1 MAFVTDFRDD
11 GRVRA
16 WTLDADGGAS
26 AVTRPYA
33 PRFYVGARG
42 RRDGQGRLRD
52 GADDRGRFVDL
63 RAHYEAHPDVLGTSF
78 VHKRTSF
85 GRPPERL
92 LAVDATH
99 VDRVRSL
106 ARQAHEVEP
115 TGDFACYDV
124 DLSPGFRYHLDAL
137 GEGGG
142 RVAGG
147 AGSSRRVRNDDGE
160 FATSP
165 TAPTPARDPETFTV
179 AVPEG
184 ERGNDAYEALVVDSV
199 ASSTRRADGT
209 TSGGSA
215 DGDRVSGDPPAVAA
229 AVDSRVAAADPDVLV
244 LDTAKLVPRLAA
256 ASEKPASEYAL
267 GREPG
272 YRELAGESTYTSYG
286 AVGHS
291 PARYAVPGRAIVD
304 LSNTFFV
311 NETSVAGV
319 LDLVARSHKPLQ
331 EAAWASIGN
340 VLTAIQIREARE
352 RGVVVPWHAW
362 RHEAFASL
370 RSLHD
375 ADRGG
380 LTLSPAVGRHRDVHE
395 LDFSSLY
402 PNVICTRN
410 VSPDT
415 VRCACHRHRED
426 VPGLGYAV
434 CDADGYLPDV
444 LRPIVDDRDDY
455 KAAIAAERASDDP
468 DPERIRELEGRS
480 SALKWI
486 LVSCFGYQGF
496 SNAKFGRIECHEA
509 INAYAREI
517 LLSAKERLEAGGWR
531 VLHGIV
537 DSIWVTPAPDV
548 DDAAREPL
556 DALASEI
563 TDDVGIRLEHEAR
576 YDWVAFCPL
585 AEKEGGALT
594 KYVAKRAD
602 APDEVLAGDTGA
614 FGDSFKLR
622 GVAARRRNTPEFVA
636 DVQRECLRV
645 LDATDDPRAVAERA
659 REAVDRLRR
668 GDVDP
673 DRLVARRRTGKPAD
687 AYQRYT
693 DATAA
698 LDRARDRGVP
708 AGPGRDVAYV
718 VVDADKTTRAR
729 VRLASEPVDRYDADH
744 YATRIVR
751 AVADVLGPL
760 DWSRGDVRDA
770 IRGHRDASV
779 QGFSE
784 D

>member
-1 MAFVTDFRDD
+1 VAFVTDFLND

-16 WTLDADGGAS
+16 WTLSADDGAT
-26 AVTRPYA
+26 AVTYEYA
-33 PRFYVGARG
+33 PRFYVGVRG
-42 RRDGQGRLRD
+42 RRDGNGRLRD
-52 GADDRGRFVDL
+52 GADDRGTFLDL
-63 RAHYEAHPDVLGTSF
+63 RAHYEAHPDVLGTTF

-137 GEGGG
+137 GDGGG
-142 RVAGG
+142 RVAAPAG
-147 AGSSRRVRNDDGE
+147 AP
-160 FATSP
+160 AP
-165 TAPTPARDPETFTV
+165 TDPTPARDPATLSV
-179 AVPEG
+179 AVPETERGSDAYGALDVNG
-184 ERGNDAYEALVVDSV
+184 ERV
-199 ASSTRRADGT
+199 A
-209 TSGGSA
+209 
-215 DGDRVSGDPPAVAA
+215 GDPAAVAA
-229 AVDSRVAAADPDVLV
+229 AVRARVAAADPDVLV
-244 LDTAKLVPRLAA
+244 LDTAKLVPRLFRAA
-256 ASEKPASEYAL
+256 DASRSAYAL

-272 YRELAGESTYTSYG
+272 FRELAGESTYTSYG
-286 AVGHS
+286 ELGHS
-291 PARYAVPGRAIVD
+291 PARYAIPGRAIVD
-304 LSNTFFV
+304 RANTFFV
-311 NETSVAGV
+311 HETSLPGV
-319 LDLVARSHKPLQ
+319 LDLVERSHKPLQ

-340 VLTAIQIREARE
+340 VLTAIQIREAR
-352 RGVVVPWHAW
+352 RRDVVAPWHAW
-362 RHEAFASL
+362 RHESFGSM
-370 RSLHD
+370 RTLHD

-380 LTLSPAVGRHRDVHE
+380 LTLSPAVGRHRNVHE
-395 LDFSSLY
+395 LDFASLY

-426 VPGLGYAV
+426 VPDLGYAI
-434 CDADGYLPDV
+434 CDDDGYLPDV
-444 LRPIVDDRDDY
+444 LQPLVDDRRDI
-455 KAAIAAERASDDP
+455 KAELAAERASEHP
-468 DPERIRELEGRS
+468 DRERTDELEGRS
-480 SALKWI
+480 SAIKWI

-548 DDAAREPL
+548 DDPNREPL

-585 AEKEGGALT
+585 ADADGGALT

-602 APDEVLAGDTGA
+602 APDEVPAGDRERTADEAAPGGA
-614 FGDSFKLR
+614 ATDTTSFDDSFKLR
-622 GVAARRRNTPEFVA
+622 GVAARRRNTPAFVA
-636 DVQRECLRV
+636 AVQRECLRV
-645 LDATDDPRAVAERA
+645 LDATDDPQAVAERA

-673 DRLVARRRTGKPAD
+673 DRLVARRRTSKPAD
-687 AYQRYT
+687 AYERYT
-693 DATAA
+693 NATAA
-698 LDRARDRGVP
+698 LDRARDLGVP
-708 AGPGRDVAYV
+708 AGPGRDVEYV
-718 VVDADKTTRAR
+718 VVDADRDTRER
-729 VRLASEPVDRYDADH
+729 VRLASEAVDRYDADH
-744 YATRIVR
+744 YATQIVR

-760 DWSRGDVRDA
+760 DWTREDVQDA
-770 IRGHRDASV
+770 IRGHRDAALGSF
-779 QGFSE
+779 G
-784 D
+784 DD

>member
-1 MAFVTDFRDD
+1 VAFVTDFLDD

-16 WTLDADGGAS
+16 WTLSAGGGAT
-26 AVTRPYA
+26 ATTREYA
-33 PRFYVGARG
+33 PRFYVGVRG
-42 RRDGQGRLRD
+42 RRDGDGRLGG
-52 GADDRGRFVDL
+52 GADDRGAFLDL
-63 RAHYEAHPDVLGTSF
+63 RAHYEAHPDVVGTTF
-78 VHKRTSF
+78 VHERTSF

-106 ARQAHEVEP
+106 ARQAHEVAP
-115 TGDFACYDV
+115 TGEFACYDV

-137 GEGGG
+137 GDAGG
-142 RVAGG
+142 RVAG
-147 AGSSRRVRNDDGE
+147 
-160 FATSP
+160 ATGDSAP
-165 TAPTPARDPETFTV
+165 TDPTPARGPETLSV
-179 AVPEG
+179 SVPEAERGSDAYGALDVNG
-184 ERGNDAYEALVVDSV
+184 ERV
-199 ASSTRRADGT
+199 A
-209 TSGGSA
+209 
-215 DGDRVSGDPPAVAA
+215 GDPAAVAA
-229 AVDSRVAAADPDVLV
+229 AVQGRVADADPDVLV

-256 ASEKPASEYAL
+256 ASDAPASEYAL

-272 YRELAGESTYTSYG
+272 FRELAGESTYTSYG
-286 AVGHS
+286 EVGHS

-304 LSNTFFV
+304 RANTFFLH
-311 NETSVAGV
+311 ETSMAGV
-319 LDLVARSHKPLQ
+319 LDLVERSHKPLQ

-340 VLTAIQIREARE
+340 VLTAIQIREAR
-352 RGVVVPWHAW
+352 RRDVVVPWHAW
-362 RHEAFASL
+362 RHESFGSL

-395 LDFSSLY
+395 LDFASLY

-415 VRCACHRHRED
+415 VRCTCHRHRED
-426 VPGLGYAV
+426 VPGLGYAI
-434 CDADGYLPDV
+434 CDDDGYLPDV
-444 LRPIVDDRDDY
+444 LQPLVDDRRDL
-455 KAAIAAERASDDP
+455 KAELAAERASDDP
-468 DPERIRELEGRS
+468 DRDRVEELEGRS
-480 SALKWI
+480 SAIKWI

-548 DDAAREPL
+548 DDDDREPL
-556 DALASEI
+556 DALATEI
-563 TDDVGIRLEHEAR
+563 TDDADIRLEHEAR

-585 AEKEGGALT
+585 ADGDGGALT

-602 APDEVLAGDTGA
+602 VAESVDRPADEAASGGA
-614 FGDSFKLR
+614 AADATSFESAFKLR

-636 DVQRECLRV
+636 SVQRECLRV
-645 LDATDDPRAVAERA
+645 LDATDDPQAVAARA

-673 DRLVARRRTGKPAD
+673 DRLVARRRTSKPAD
-687 AYQRYT
+687 AYERYT
-693 DATAA
+693 NATAA
-698 LDRARDRGVP
+698 LDRARERGLP
-708 AGPGRDVAYV
+708 AGPGRDVEYV
-718 VVDADKTTRAR
+718 VVDADRDTRER
-729 VRLASEPVDRYDADH
+729 VRLASEAVDRYDADH
-744 YATRIVR
+744 YATRVVR

-760 DWSRGDVRDA
+760 DWTREDVRDA
-770 IRGHRDASV
+770 VRGHRDASLD
-779 QGFSE
+779 GFSSK
-784 D
+784 

>member
-1 MAFVTDFRDD
+1 VAFVTDFRDD

-16 WTLDADGGAS
+16 WTLDPGGGAT
-26 AVTRPYA
+26 ATTRAYA
-33 PRFYVGARG
+33 PRFYVGVRG
-42 RRDGQGRLRD
+42 RRDGQGRLRG
-52 GADDRGRFVDL
+52 GADDRGRFLDL
-63 RAHYEAHPDVLGTSF
+63 RAHYEAHPDVLGTTF
-78 VHKRTSF
+78 VHKRTYF

-124 DLSPGFRYHLDAL
+124 DCSPGFRYHLDAL
-137 GEGGG
+137 DDAGG

-147 AGSSRRVRNDDGE
+147 AGSTSDVLADDGTDAPE
-160 FATSP
+160 PSD
-165 TAPTPARDPETFTV
+165 PTPARDLVTFDV
-179 AVPEG
+179 EVPEG
-184 ERGNDAYEALVVDSV
+184 QSGNDAYGALVVD
-199 ASSTRRADGT
+199 
-209 TSGGSA
+209 
-215 DGDRVSGDPPAVAA
+215 GDHVSGDPEHVAA
-229 AVDSRVAAADPDVLV
+229 AVESRVQAADPDVLV
-244 LDTAKLVPRLAA
+244 LDTAQLVPRLAA
-256 ASEKPASEYAL
+256 ASETPADEYAL

-286 AVGHS
+286 QVGHS

-304 LSNTFFV
+304 RANTFFV
-311 NETSVAGV
+311 HETSMTGV

-352 RGVVVPWHAW
+352 RDVVVPWHAW
-362 RHEAFASL
+362 RHESFASM
-370 RSLHD
+370 RTLHD

-380 LTLSPAVGRHRDVHE
+380 LTLSPAVGRHSDVHE

-402 PNVICTRN
+402 PNIICTRN

-415 VRCACHRHRED
+415 IRCHCHRHRED
-426 VPGLGYAV
+426 VPGLGYAI
-434 CDADGYLPDV
+434 CDRDGYLPDV
-444 LRPIVDDRDDY
+444 LQPIVDDRDEY

-468 DPERIRELEGRS
+468 DRDRIADLEGRS

-517 LLSAKERLEAGGWR
+517 LLSAKDRLEAGGWR

-548 DDAAREPL
+548 DDADREPL
-556 DALASEI
+556 DALATEI
-563 TDDVGIRLEHEAR
+563 TDSAGIRLEHEAH

-585 AEKEGGALT
+585 ADKEGGALT

-602 APDEVLAGDTGA
+602 ATDVVPGDDLDA
-614 FGDSFKLR
+614 FGDAFKLR
-622 GVAARRRNTPEFVA
+622 GIAARRRNTPEFVA

-645 LDATDDPRAVAERA
+645 LDATDDPNAVAERA

-673 DRLVARRRTGKPAD
+673 ERLVARRRTSQPAE
-687 AYQRYT
+687 AYDRYT
-693 DATAA
+693 NATAA
-698 LDRARDRGVP
+698 LDRAREQGVP
-708 AGPGRDVAYV
+708 AGPGRDVEYV
-718 VVDADKTTRAR
+718 VVDADRRTRER
-729 VRLASEPVDRYDADH
+729 VRLATEDVDRYDGDH
-744 YATRIVR
+744 YATQVVR
-751 AVADVLGPL
+751 AVADVLGAL
-760 DWSRGDVRDA
+760 DWTREDVRDA
-770 IRGHRDASV
+770 IRGHADASIDAF
-779 QGFSE
+779 G
-784 D
+784 DD

>member
-1 MAFVTDFRDD
+1 VAFVTDFLND

-16 WTLDADGGAS
+16 WTLSVNGGAT
-26 AVTRPYA
+26 ATTREYA
-33 PRFYVGARG
+33 PRFYVGVRG
-42 RRDGQGRLRD
+42 RRDGDGRLRD
-52 GADDRGRFVDL
+52 DAADRGTFLDL
-63 RAHYEAHPDVLGTSF
+63 RAHYEAHPDVLGTAF
-78 VHKRTSF
+78 VHKHTYF

-137 GEGGG
+137 GDAGG
-142 RVAGG
+142 RVA
-147 AGSSRRVRNDDGE
+147 AP
-160 FATSP
+160 ATAPAP
-165 TAPTPARDPETFTV
+165 TAPTPDRDPKTLSV
-179 AVPEG
+179 AVPDDERGSDAYGALDMDG
-184 ERGNDAYEALVVDSV
+184 ERV
-199 ASSTRRADGT
+199 A
-209 TSGGSA
+209 
-215 DGDRVSGDPPAVAA
+215 GDPPAVAA
-229 AVDSRVAAADPDVLV
+229 AVRARVAAVDPDVLV

-256 ASEKPASEYAL
+256 ASDTVASEYAL

-272 YRELAGESTYTSYG
+272 FRELAGESTYTSYG
-286 AVGHS
+286 EVGHS
-291 PARYAVPGRAIVD
+291 PARYAIPGRAIVD
-304 LSNTFFV
+304 RANTFFV
-311 NETSVAGV
+311 HETSLPGV
-319 LDLVARSHKPLQ
+319 LDLVERSYKPLQ

-340 VLTAIQIREARE
+340 VLTAIQIREAR
-352 RGVVVPWHAW
+352 RRDVVVPWHAW
-362 RHEAFASL
+362 RHESFGSM
-370 RSLHD
+370 RTLHD

-395 LDFSSLY
+395 LDFASLY

-426 VPGLGYAV
+426 VPALGYAI
-434 CDADGYLPDV
+434 CDDDGYLPDV
-444 LRPIVDDRDDY
+444 LQPLVDDRREI
-455 KAAIAAERASDDP
+455 KAEVAAERASDDP
-468 DPERIRELEGRS
+468 DCERIDELEGRS
-480 SALKWI
+480 AAIKWI

-548 DDAAREPL
+548 DDAREPL

-585 AEKEGGALT
+585 ADDEGGALT

-602 APDEVLAGDTGA
+602 APDAVPAGECTADEAAPGGA
-614 FGDSFKLR
+614 ATDATDAFKLR

-645 LDATDDPRAVAERA
+645 LDATDDPQAVAERA

-673 DRLVARRRTGKPAD
+673 GRLVARRRTSKPAD

-693 DATAA
+693 NATAA
-698 LDRARDRGVP
+698 LDRARDLGVP
-708 AGPGRDVAYV
+708 AGPGRDVEYV
-718 VVDADKTTRAR
+718 VVDADRTTRER
-729 VRLASEPVDRYDADH
+729 VRLASEAVDRYDADH
-744 YATRIVR
+744 YATQIVR
-751 AVADVLGPL
+751 AVGDVLGPL
-760 DWSRGDVRDA
+760 DWTRGDVRDA
-770 IRGHRDASV
+770 IHGHENASI
-779 QGFSE
+779 GSYG
-784 D
+784 DD

>member
-1 MAFVTDFRDD
+1 M
-11 GRVRA
+11 
-16 WTLDADGGAS
+16 
-26 AVTRPYA
+26 
-33 PRFYVGARG
+33 
-42 RRDGQGRLRD
+42 
-52 GADDRGRFVDL
+52 
-63 RAHYEAHPDVLGTSF
+63 
-78 VHKRTSF
+78 
-85 GRPPERL
+85 
-92 LAVDATH
+92 
-99 VDRVRSL
+99 
-106 ARQAHEVEP
+106 
-115 TGDFACYDV
+115 
-124 DLSPGFRYHLDAL
+124 DAL

-160 FATSP
+160 FAP
-165 TAPTPARDPETFTV
+165 TPTDPTPARDPTTFGV
-179 AVPEG
+179 EVPEG
-184 ERGNDAYEALVVDSV
+184 ERGSDAYEALVVN
-199 ASSTRRADGT
+199 
-209 TSGGSA
+209 
-215 DGDRVSGDPPAVAA
+215 GDRVSGDPAAVAA
-229 AVDSRVAAADPDVLV
+229 AVESRIAAADPDVLV
-244 LDTAKLVPRLAA
+244 LDTAKLVPRLFAA
-256 ASEKPASEYAL
+256 AEHASGPAAATDDSADEYAL
-267 GREPG
+267 GRRPG
-272 YRELAGESTYTSYG
+272 YRELAGESTFTSYG
-286 AVGHS
+286 QVGHS

-311 NETSVAGV
+311 NETSVDGV

-352 RGVVVPWHAW
+352 RDVVVPWHAW
-362 RHEAFASL
+362 RHEEFASM
-370 RSLHD
+370 RTLHD

-380 LTLSPAVGRHRDVHE
+380 LTLSPAVGRHEDVHE

-402 PNVICTRN
+402 PNIICTRN

-415 VRCACHRHRED
+415 IRCACHRHRED

-434 CDADGYLPDV
+434 CDRDGYLPEV
-444 LRPIVDDRDDY
+444 LQPIVDDRDEY
-455 KAAIAAERASDDP
+455 KAQIAAERASDDP
-468 DPERIRELEGRS
+468 DRDRIAALEGRS

-486 LVSCFGYQGF
+486 LVSCFGYQAF

-548 DDAAREPL
+548 DDADREPL
-556 DALASEI
+556 SALASEI
-563 TDDVGIRLEHEAR
+563 TDDVGICLEHEAR

-585 AEKEGGALT
+585 ADEEGGALT

-602 APDEVLAGDTGA
+602 APDAVPAGDADA
-614 FGDSFKLR
+614 FGDAFKLR

-645 LDATDDPRAVAERA
+645 LDATDDPQAVAERA

-668 GDVDP
+668 GGVDP
-673 DRLVARRRTGKPAD
+673 DRLVARRRTSKPAD

-698 LDRARDRGVP
+698 LDRARERGVP

-718 VVDADKTTRAR
+718 VVDADKTTRER
-729 VRLASEPVDRYDADH
+729 VRLASEDVDRYDTDH
-744 YATRIVR
+744 YATQVVR
-751 AVADVLGPL
+751 AVADVVGPL
-760 DWSRGDVRDA
+760 DWTREDVRDA
-770 IRGHRDASV
+770 VHGHADASI
-779 QGFSE
+779 GSYGE